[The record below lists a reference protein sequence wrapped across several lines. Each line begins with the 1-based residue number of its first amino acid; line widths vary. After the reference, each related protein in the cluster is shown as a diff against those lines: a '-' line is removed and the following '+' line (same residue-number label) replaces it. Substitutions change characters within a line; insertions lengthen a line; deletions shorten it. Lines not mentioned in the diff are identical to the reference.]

1 MFFFF
6 SVLTVPLCLQIHA
19 IKRHK
24 KLMNTKWFSLS
35 WAALGNHSYIFG
47 VIQLN
52 FGLLAGP
59 RSQQPVAN
67 FYYRALRWIRPES
80 QQRKAVHRF
89 YATLPLPGNCPSPAL
104 FERGA
109 VYTPALCL
117 ATTHTHTHTP
127 AQVRPLFNPVSK
139 IKQDNPH
146 Y

>member
-24 KLMNTKWFSLS
+24 KWMNTKWFSLS

-89 YATLPLPGNCPSPAL
+89 
-104 FERGA
+104 
-109 VYTPALCL
+109 TPRYPFLGTARHRLCL
-117 ATTHTHTHTP
+117 REELCIHLLCVLLLHTHTHTP